1 MYVHDSWH
9 ECASLSVCQHITKIQ
24 TRLVFTVFKEVICLQ
39 VLDLVEKCAV
49 FYHNLSLVAN
59 CMDFAKE
66 HHCHSVPT
74 ECKKDSAIYN
84 LLHYIT
90 DSRFMRG
97 TPEGAGSHLTYA
109 MTLLPIAASSAA
121 QPLYWQIISNG
132 LPQENDVKVIAMNF
146 GIKHNLFD
154 HYLAADILWFLIA
167 VSIIFI
173 FMWLYT
179 TSLFITTM
187 AIINVIITLEVAY
200 FLYTYVLGIKFFP
213 FMNILAVVIVIGLGF
228 DDVVIYCKVW
238 SLSKQEKNIGTL
250 EKIISDSLRHA
261 FLSMLVTSFTTAAAF
276 YANLVSNITAL
287 RCFAIFAGT
296 AVLVNF
302 LLIVTWI
309 PASMVIYEKWC
320 SDCLPCFTPNIYTAK
335 KNKCHYLL
343 SVPYRIYD
351 MISEWARIFFE
362 KILPCI
368 VIRLRYLWLL
378 MFGGLA
384 IIGMVLVFYSPRLKL
399 PSANDFQVFSISHPF
414 EIYDF
419 RIKDEF
425 WFEKA
430 AGASIATMPLTVV
443 WGIHP
448 TDKGNKMD
456 PFSESVLEYDSAF
469 NIASPDAQLWLLNF
483 CRKLRSTSMYQSSS
497 GPQITNC
504 FIENFRRFMRRGCEG
519 LTGEDHQPCCKSSTF
534 PFEETVFRECINVY
548 QSIVSQS
555 NALIFTNTRA
565 GLRYSKDTGNIVA
578 LIVDFNSKEP
588 FSFNYEAMNKF
599 FSSMDRWTNQHL
611 SGAPLGIR
619 HGWFIS
625 YLDFYDLQHTIA
637 HDTPVAIGVSIAIAT
652 AVAFLTTLN
661 FLLTIFAIF
670 SIIGT
675 IFSTIG
681 ILVLLGWE
689 LNVLESVTITVAVG
703 MSIDFTLHY
712 GMAYRL
718 APDFEREMR
727 VICSISRM
735 GSPVAMAAFTTF
747 LAGAI
752 IMPSTVL
759 AYRQLGTFL
768 MILMSMSWA
777 YSTFFFQGLLRT
789 FGPSGGFGQ
798 LLCPTS
804 EICTSHERQ
813 HVDKTAYAMSESTLS
828 SSGIYHPTSSEIHE
842 LEPLTEREQHLRVP
856 LNHRGGRYHHR
867 LSNEST
873 SSNSDVTAN
882 TTRDVE
888 NIPSQSSKSKENQS
902 RSCTQQKDTRC
913 NPDSNVN
920 HKADSF
926 ETPKI
931 TL

>member
-1 MYVHDSWH
+1 
-9 ECASLSVCQHITKIQ
+9 
-24 TRLVFTVFKEVICLQ
+24 
-39 VLDLVEKCAV
+39 
-49 FYHNLSLVAN
+49 
-59 CMDFAKE
+59 
-66 HHCHSVPT
+66 
-74 ECKKDSAIYN
+74 
-84 LLHYIT
+84 
-90 DSRFMRG
+90 MRWTPDG
-97 TPEGAGSHLTYA
+97 TGSHLTYA

-121 QPLYWQIISNG
+121 QPLYWQIVSHG
-132 LPQENDVKVIAMNF
+132 LPQENNIKVIAMNF

-154 HYLAADILWFLIA
+154 HYLAADMLWFLIA

-179 TSLFITTM
+179 ASLFITTM
-187 AIINVIITLEVAY
+187 AIINVIFTLEVAY
-200 FLYTYVLGIKFFP
+200 FLYTYVFGIKFFP
-213 FMNILAVVIVIGLGF
+213 FMNVLAVVIVIGIGF
-228 DDVVIYCKVW
+228 DDIAIYCKVW

-250 EKIISDSLRHA
+250 EKIISDTLRHS
-261 FLSMLVTSFTTAAAF
+261 FLSMLVTSFTTASAF

-302 LLIVTWI
+302 LLLVTWI

-320 SDCLPCFTPNIYTAK
+320 SDCLPCYTPNIYTAK
-335 KNKCHYLL
+335 KNKCHYLV
-343 SVPYRIYD
+343 SVPYKIYD
-351 MISEWARIFFE
+351 MISDWARIFFE

-378 MFGGLA
+378 IFGGLS
-384 IIGMVLVFYSPRLKL
+384 ITGMVLIFYSPRLKL
-399 PSANDFQVFSISHPF
+399 PSANDFQVFSMSHPF
-414 EIYDF
+414 EVYDF

-430 AGASIATMPLTVV
+430 AGASIPTMPLTIV

-448 TDKGNKMD
+448 TDKGNKLD
-456 PFSESVLEYDSAF
+456 PFSEGSLEYDHAF
-469 NIASPDAQLWLLNF
+469 NIASPQAQLWLLKF
-483 CRKLRSTSMYQSSS
+483 CRELRSTHLYQSSS
-497 GPQITNC
+497 GLQITNC
-504 FIENFRRFMRRGCEG
+504 FIQNFRRFMRRRCEG
-519 LTGEDHQPCCKSSTF
+519 IKGEDLKPCCKSSTF
-534 PFEETVFRECINVY
+534 PFKETVFMKCINVY
-548 QSIVSQS
+548 QSMVSQS
-555 NALIFTNTRA
+555 TALVFTNTRA
-565 GLRYSKDTGNIVA
+565 GLRYSKDTGKIVA

-588 FSFNYEAMNKF
+588 FSFNYEAMKNF
-599 FSSMDRWTNQHL
+599 FGSMDSWTKQQL
-611 SGAPLGIR
+611 TKAPVGIQS
-619 HGWFIS
+619 GWFIS
-625 YLDFYDLQHTIA
+625 YLEFYDLQRTIA

-652 AVAFLTTLN
+652 VVAFLTTLN
-661 FLLTIFAIF
+661 VLLTIFSIFSITGAIF
-670 SIIGT
+670 ST
-675 IFSTIG
+675 VG

-689 LNVLESVTITVAVG
+689 LNVLESVIITVAVG

-712 GMAYRL
+712 AMAYRL
-718 APDFEREMR
+718 APDLEREMR

-752 IMPSTVL
+752 VMPSTVL

-798 LLCPTS
+798 LFCPTND
-804 EICTSHERQ
+804 ICSSHARQ

-856 LNHRGGRYHHR
+856 LNHKGGRYHHR

-873 SSNSDVTAN
+873 SSNSDATAN
-882 TTRDVE
+882 MARDIDKNNSPSDKSSENGTRTCIQD
-888 NIPSQSSKSKENQS
+888 
-902 RSCTQQKDTRC
+902 KDKQ
-913 NPDSNVN
+913 VIQI
-920 HKADSF
+920 
-926 ETPKI
+926 ET
-931 TL
+931 